1 MLYSVRSLLCIACV
15 KYVNCIIIKYIFLYL
30 LALCNERHLVRNVT
44 KVYISELSILYITR
58 SSLSI
63 ACVKYFSGIIRKY
76 FLALCNERH
85 LVRNA
90 TKKYIC
96 NLFYF
101 SSIQFYSTLMGIIM
115 QLCENSLQHSFYVL
129 PLLKLPT
136 FNKLGRLG
144 CDRMV
149 VAFTTTCAISAY
161 HH

>member
-1 MLYSVRSLLCIACV
+1 LQHYKVHILS
-15 KYVNCIIIKYIFLYL
+15 L

-44 KVYISELSILYITR
+44 KVNISELSILYITR

-63 ACVKYFSGIIRKY
+63 ACVKYFSGIIIKY

-90 TKKYIC
+90 TQKYIC

-101 SSIQFYSTLMGIIM
+101 SSIQFYSTSMGIIM
-115 QLCENSLQHSFYVL
+115 QLCENSLQHSFHVP

-136 FNKLGRLG
+136 FSKLGRLG
-144 CDRMV
+144 CVRMV